1 MYDLSGGCN
10 HEHTCGECKFYEA
23 VKKPAKGKKGKTVWG
38 KADEGYCLRH
48 PLRVPEWKESFMA
61 CKWWK
66 SPYQKTIVKSSEGQ
80 CEGQLDLDMFL

>member
-1 MYDLSGGCN
+1 MYDMSGGCN

-23 VKKPAKGKKGKTVWG
+23 VKKPVKGKGKTVWG
-38 KADEGYCLRH
+38 KTAEGNCLRH
-48 PLRVPEWKESFMA
+48 PLHTAEWKESYMA

-80 CEGQLDLDMFL
+80 CEGQITLDMFL